1 MADDK
6 DEKKTERKRMV
17 VEEVQSSDKPEES
30 HEHEEK
36 EDIEKE
42 EVMGGEH
49 AMAGEEI
56 KEKVEELQDITEHI
70 GEDVEKSEDVQEDLA
85 KAADKFVQKPS
96 VQDFKPKVSF
106 EQSSRGP
113 SPLLIIIPGV
123 LILGAILGGVYFY
136 QKSLS
141 GSPSATP
148 TSYDNMATTA
158 PGASASPEAT
168 LDLTKYP
175 INVQNG
181 SGIAGVAG
189 SVKDLLTKAGF
200 EVSAAGNAKTY
211 DYTDTVI
218 QAKSDVPQ
226 AFLDKLQTELEGVY
240 SVNKPETLP
249 DSSKDEVVVIVG
261 SSKSQ

>member
-1 MADDK
+1 MAGDK
-6 DEKKTERKRMV
+6 EDKKKERKRMV
-17 VEEVQSSDKPEES
+17 VEEVGSAEAREES
-30 HEHEEK
+30 HEHQEEK
-36 EDIEKE
+36 DEEKE
-42 EVMGGEH
+42 EVMGAGQ
-49 AMAGEEI
+49 ASAGEEI

-70 GEDVEKSEDVQEDLA
+70 GEDVEKSEDVQEDLV
-85 KAADKFVQKPS
+85 KAADKFVQKPMA
-96 VQDFKPKVSF
+96 QEFKPKVNFQQPSK
-106 EQSSRGP
+106 GP

-123 LILGAILGGVYFY
+123 LILGAILGGIYFY
-136 QKSLS
+136 QRSLS

-148 TSYDNMATTA
+148 ASYDNMAT
-158 PGASASPEAT
+158 PGPIASASPEAEP
-168 LDLTKYP
+168 DLTKYP

-181 SGIAGVAG
+181 SGAAGVAG

-240 SVNKPETLP
+240 SVSKPETLP

-261 SSKSQ
+261 SSKSE